1 MCQLWCSKFEQ
12 MASNLLRS
20 HQEKGEYIQVGDT
33 RAFVTDQGQGEAV
46 VCMHGV
52 PASSFLY
59 RKVIDLLAQNG
70 CRGVAFDLLGMGL
83 SDKPIDYDYSWTSLG
98 AWSEKVIEAL
108 ALDKFHLVLHD
119 IGGPIGCEMMAR
131 KPEQILSVTILNTPI
146 TGLASF
152 KKPFPMFFFERKII
166 GELFLATTT
175 PFLFKKL
182 MHLRGIHKNQLF
194 GSEEAA
200 TYVNLLKEKDS
211 GQAFLKIMR
220 SFEATQEKEDFYI
233 DMLRSLEVNKQIIW
247 GINDLGLTIEKY
259 GIPLRAALDL
269 PQIIECRG
277 SHFLQE
283 DYPEVVTE
291 QILRL
296 MNN

>member
-1 MCQLWCSKFEQ
+1 
-12 MASNLLRS
+12 
-20 HQEKGEYIQVGDT
+20 
-33 RAFVTDQGQGEAV
+33 
-46 VCMHGV
+46 
-52 PASSFLY
+52 
-59 RKVIDLLAQNG
+59 
-70 CRGVAFDLLGMGL
+70 MGL

-98 AWSEKVIEAL
+98 AWSQKVIEAL

-119 IGGPIGCEMMAR
+119 IGGPIGCEIIAK

-146 TGLASF
+146 IGLATF
-152 KKPFPMFFFERKII
+152 KKPFPMFFFEGRII

-233 DMLRSLEVNKQIIW
+233 NMLRSLEVDKQIIW
-247 GINDLGLTIEKY
+247 GINDRGLTIEKY
-259 GIPLRAALDL
+259 GLPLREALDL
-269 PQIIECRG
+269 PKISECPG

-283 DYPEVVTE
+283 DYPEVVAE
-291 QILRL
+291 QIMGLI
-296 MNN
+296 NDK